1 LDPSDTTARH
11 GIPAFPITGL
21 SVTSYSEAMRRSIGD
36 GAQAESHRKAAV
48 AASTPS
54 RGDFLR
60 KGVKAIPLVG
70 STLRFLR
77 RKWQAARQIPA
88 EVRHLTQSYRIVR
101 ELDLL
106 LVSGG
111 GQLDE
116 EFGGPWGHPYAL
128 FRWAMLA
135 RLAGTPFA
143 IASVGV
149 GYLNRPLSRFFLR
162 HALASAEYRSYRDP
176 GSKER
181 LARWRFT
188 HNDPCV
194 PDIAFSMEFSAA
206 PSGRAGGSGRIVGVS
221 PMIYGHARHWPTERA
236 AVYEGYSRRLAE
248 FAEWLLERGNTL
260 LLFHSSSADRVA
272 IADLKSR
279 LGERLGAAAGRRVLE
294 PPIHT
299 VAQFFDEVAKADCVV
314 ASRLHGVLM
323 SHLLDKPVLAISF
336 DRKVDAHMESV
347 AQSDYRV
354 DISRFEVAELIE
366 RFQDLERNADSV
378 RATVA
383 RHVAEFRHALADQ
396 YDALLDL
403 AGAPRANLTPSAR
416 SAS

>member
-1 LDPSDTTARH
+1 MLHCYDSITRATLGTAIRAPVSGAPDRFQAAAEAPAPDQDTRLTRIGLLTPYDGSNLGDGAIQTAVIENLRRREPGVALLGITLDPSDTTARH

-162 HALASAEYRSYRDP
+162 HALASAEYRS
-176 GSKER
+176 
-181 LARWRFT
+181 
-188 HNDPCV
+188 
-194 PDIAFSMEFSAA
+194 
-206 PSGRAGGSGRIVGVS
+206 
-221 PMIYGHARHWPTERA
+221 
-236 AVYEGYSRRLAE
+236 
-248 FAEWLLERGNTL
+248 
-260 LLFHSSSADRVA
+260 
-272 IADLKSR
+272 
-279 LGERLGAAAGRRVLE
+279 
-294 PPIHT
+294 
-299 VAQFFDEVAKADCVV
+299 
-314 ASRLHGVLM
+314 
-323 SHLLDKPVLAISF
+323 
-336 DRKVDAHMESV
+336 
-347 AQSDYRV
+347 
-354 DISRFEVAELIE
+354 
-366 RFQDLERNADSV
+366 
-378 RATVA
+378 
-383 RHVAEFRHALADQ
+383 
-396 YDALLDL
+396 
-403 AGAPRANLTPSAR
+403 
-416 SAS
+416 